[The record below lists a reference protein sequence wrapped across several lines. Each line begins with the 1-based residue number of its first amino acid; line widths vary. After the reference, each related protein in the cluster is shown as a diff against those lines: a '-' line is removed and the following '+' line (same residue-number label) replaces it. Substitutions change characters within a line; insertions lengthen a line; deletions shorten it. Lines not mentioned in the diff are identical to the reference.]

1 MQLTLQRE
9 IKKDRQ
15 RQKKRAT
22 KRKQHKAEKP
32 QYDKEREGEKK
43 RGRLPERKV
52 EVRSLTH
59 NDRGKRAWAEGAL
72 FSRLCLFS
80 WEAKVGSTRLV
91 EEVR

>member
-15 RQKKRAT
+15 RQKKEQQKENST
-22 KRKQHKAEKP
+22 KPKSHSMIKR
-32 QYDKEREGEKK
+32 EREKK

-59 NDRGKRAWAEGAL
+59 NDREKRAWAEGAL